1 MSIYNMQASEIQA
14 DLGGVGLAAT
24 NSTGR
29 VLRRSA
35 FLYAVSLLLLTACA
49 AKPRDNFNPFKDY
62 GGTSVYFTME
72 CSKKIGDQ
80 CVQATCKADQTSNC
94 GDFAKGCLN
103 NDGYYQGSGAGGT
116 CSLIM

>member
-1 MSIYNMQASEIQA
+1 MSIYNMQASEILA

-29 VLRRSA
+29 VLRTSA
-35 FLYAVSLLLLTACA
+35 FRCAVSLLLLTACV

-62 GGTSVYFTME
+62 GGTSVYVTME

-80 CVQATCKADQTSNC
+80 CVQATCKADQSESSNNLELRDSE
-94 GDFAKGCLN
+94 GHDACLA
-103 NDGYYQGSGAGGT
+103 SLALFGAAPA
-116 CSLIM
+116 

>member
-80 CVQATCKADQTSNC
+80 CVQATCKADQSESSNNLELRDSE
-94 GDFAKGCLN
+94 GHDACLA
-103 NDGYYQGSGAGGT
+103 SLALFGAAPA
-116 CSLIM
+116 